1 MHRGRESGSGRQHAP
16 AVLDG
21 LRVPREL
28 SKLVIFQTL
37 GATLIGIGIG
47 LTGALM
53 ATRLIASRLFA
64 VSALDPATFLG
75 AAFVLVS
82 IALAASYVPAR
93 RAMTVD
99 PLVALR
105 AD

>member
-1 MHRGRESGSGRQHAP
+1 MA
-16 AVLDG
+16 
-21 LRVPREL
+21 
-28 SKLVIFQTL
+28 
-37 GATLIGIGIG
+37 IG
-47 LTGALM
+47 LTGAMM
-53 ATRLIASRLFA
+53 ATRLIASRLYG
-64 VSALDPATFLG
+64 VTTLDPATFLG

-105 AD
+105 AE